1 MRKRTPLNPNT
12 IISGL
17 RVINLIGA
25 GSFGLT
31 YLVEDLNSSLKFVM
45 KEFYPDLIA
54 YRDSNRSIRPLDG
67 RGNAEDFEYCK
78 RKSMTEA
85 KNLAGIDHPNILR
98 IERFFLANNTIYILT
113 HLIDGVVLSEA
124 IDKGTI
130 NLDKEFK
137 NILLGL
143 VSGLEFCHRMRVIHG
158 DLKPANIMLRRD
170 FSPVIID
177 FGASIRIGSEN
188 PGGSAQMLTDGY
200 APPESYSFRMTPSTA
215 SDIYSL
221 GAVLYRLVTR
231 KHLPS
236 ARQRL
241 LMDDASLIIGELEGH
256 DRLINQEIR
265 TFISNAISLDIR
277 ARPSLTLQLISTMTQ
292 ARSIYPVELNPAKA
306 NPSSVEVH
314 SNISENHSS
323 FVGWVLPTA
332 GVLAGLGVLI
342 GLWNINDK
350 PGGSAN
356 VQEDFA
362 IPMKDLKASGG
373 NIDPSKD
380 SNLDILFKATTGRF
394 IDERYAQIHGV
405 SEEYNQI
412 IAEIETSIAKAS
424 RSDGVEKRPNGD
436 LLIRGVNLG
445 MFAGFKTGIYADQD
459 CKEFISEHM
468 ECLVGSGNSI
478 LCSRSSKAGS
488 NINQVCITGLIK
500 P

>member
-31 YLVEDLNSSLKFVM
+31 YLVEDLNSSAKFVM

-54 YRDSNRSIRPLDG
+54 YRDSSRSIRPLDG
-67 RGNAEDFEYCK
+67 RNNAEDFEYCK
-78 RKSMTEA
+78 RKSLTEA

-113 HLIDGVVLSEA
+113 HFIDGVVLSEA

-143 VSGLEFCHRMRVIHG
+143 LTGLEFCHRMRVVHG
-158 DLKPANIMLRRD
+158 DLKPANIMLRKD
-170 FSPVIID
+170 LSPVIID
-177 FGASIRIGSEN
+177 FGASIKIGSEN
-188 PGGSAQMLTDGY
+188 SGGSAQMLTDGY

-231 KHLPS
+231 KHLPI

-241 LMDDASLIIGELEGH
+241 LLDDTSLIISELEGH
-256 DRLINQEIR
+256 NRLINQETR
-265 TFISNAISLDIR
+265 RFILNAISLDMR
-277 ARPSLTLQLISTMTQ
+277 ARPSLSPQLISTITQ
-292 ARSIYPVELNPAKA
+292 GRLICPVELNPAKA
-306 NPSSVEVH
+306 KPSSVEVH
-314 SNISENHSS
+314 ADISENRSS
-323 FVGWVLPTA
+323 FVGLVLPTA
-332 GVLAGLGVLI
+332 GVLVGLGVLI
-342 GLWNINDK
+342 GLWNISAK
-350 PGGSAN
+350 PEKSAN
-356 VQEDFA
+356 SQEDFA
-362 IPMKDLKASGG
+362 VPMKDLIASGG
-373 NIDPSKD
+373 NIDPAKD
-380 SNLDILFKATTGRF
+380 SNLDRLYEATTGRF
-394 IDERYAQIHGV
+394 IDEHYAKIHGV
-405 SEEYNQI
+405 SEEYSQT
-412 IAEIETSIAKAS
+412 IAEIEASIAKAS
-424 RSDGVEKRPNGD
+424 RSEGIEKRPNGD
-436 LLIRGVNLG
+436 LLIWGVNLG
-445 MFAGFKTGIYADQD
+445 MFAGFKTGTYADQD
-459 CKEFISEHM
+459 CKEFVSEHM

-478 LCSRSSKAGS
+478 VCKRSSKASS
-488 NINQVCITGLIK
+488 NRGQVCITRLIK